1 MAAGDKPFY
10 HAACGGNVRAFC
22 IAAGWGLS
30 PVVRPDRRHVLL
42 IPLLLCR
49 PRRLNAGNACPKLT
63 HLPFGCEGS
72 AMTNGTVNTQCC
84 IAGGGPAGMMLGFLL
99 ARAGVRVVILEK
111 HPDFLRDFRGDTVH
125 PSTLELIYEVGLLGE
140 FLRLPHRKVDRLAL
154 QIGKRLV
161 RMIDMS
167 HLPTRCKYIALMPQW
182 DFLNF
187 LADHCRRYRQ
197 FDLRMRA
204 EATDL
209 IEQDGRIVGV
219 RANTPDGELIVRANL
234 VVGADGRHSTLR
246 AKAGLRSD
254 DYGAPMDVLWFRM
267 TRREDDG
274 EDVFGHIEAG
284 AMIVM
289 LDRGDYWQ
297 CAYVIPKG
305 GIERVKSAGIEA
317 FRARVVA
324 LSPFLADRIGEIRSF
339 DDVKLLS
346 VTVDRL
352 QQWWRPG
359 LICIGDAAHA
369 MSPIGGVGINI
380 AVQDAVAAANRLAAP
395 LRNGSVTDDDLRAIQ
410 VRRAF
415 PARLTQQIQLAMQNR
430 IIGPALQGTREP
442 EPPFLFRLF
451 NAFPILR
458 RMPARLLAV
467 GIRPEHVQT
476 PDAADG
482 GAV

>member
-1 MAAGDKPFY
+1 
-10 HAACGGNVRAFC
+10 
-22 IAAGWGLS
+22 
-30 PVVRPDRRHVLL
+30 
-42 IPLLLCR
+42 
-49 PRRLNAGNACPKLT
+49 
-63 HLPFGCEGS
+63 LPFGCEGS
-72 AMTNGTVNTQCC
+72 AMTNGAVNTQCC

-140 FLRLPHRKVDRLAL
+140 FFRLPHRKVDRLAL

-380 AVQDAVAAANRLAAP
+380 AVQDAVAAANRLATP